1 MTDYTKSTGSTG
13 TMMIRDVGDGWVE
26 FWLKAGSATFNHD
39 LPWAYICNGT
49 SSSWQQFDFVSGGSW
64 QKIAWF
70 YVTYSQTVTFKLGN
84 TGTSGL
90 GGPTDFNQYIFR
102 ASAPNPPSAP
112 SIGTVGSSTVTLS
125 FTDGA
130 NNGAG
135 IDARQVGYGT
145 DPSTVQATVNTG
157 NSATIGGLNPGT
169 TYYFWARTHNSV
181 GWSGWGGRSSAT
193 TVRVPDAPSAP
204 ILSNAQPTTIDVAWT
219 PNGNGGSPIT
229 GYEVG
234 YGTSSS
240 APTTIATSSSSPRTI
255 TGLVPGTVYFVWVR
269 AINVVGPSPWS
280 VAMSMRTLAGAY
292 IKVGGVYKIA
302 VPYVRVG
309 GVWKLAQ
316 PYVKSLGVW
325 KQTN

>member
-49 SSSWQQFDFVSGGSW
+49 ASSWQQFDFVSGGSW

-70 YVTYSQTVTFKLGN
+70 YVTYSQTVTFKLGS

-102 ASAPNPPSAP
+102 ASAPSPPSTP
-112 SIGTVGSSTVTLS
+112 TIGTVTSTSVYVS

-135 IDARQVGYGT
+135 IDARQIGYGT
-145 DPSTVQATVNTG
+145 NPTTVQYTADTG
-157 NSATIGGLNPGT
+157 NSATIGALAPGT
-169 TYYFWARTHNSV
+169 TWYFWARTHNSQ
-181 GWSGWGGRSSAT
+181 GWSGWGGRASAT
-193 TVRVPDAPSAP
+193 TLRVPDAPTNP
-204 ILSNAQPTTIDVAWT
+204 VLFNAQPTTVGVTWS
-219 PNGNGGSPIT
+219 PNGTGGSAIT
-229 GYEVG
+229 GYEIG
-234 YGTSSS
+234 YSTSSA
-240 APTTIATSSSSPRTI
+240 APTTIVSTPYYPRTLI
-255 TGLVPGTVYFVWVR
+255 GLVPGTVYFVWVR
-269 AINVVGPSPWS
+269 ALNAVGASPWS
-280 VAMSMRTLAGAY
+280 GATSIRTLAGAY
-292 IKVGGVYKIA
+292 ILVGGTWKIA
-302 VPYVRVG
+302 VPYVKVG